1 MNNNENCIFCNIP
14 KDRIVW
20 ENEAVIIINDN
31 YPVSK
36 GHMLIIPKR
45 HVSSFFDTSDGEKF
59 SLILAISVA
68 KEIIS
73 KTLSPDGYNI
83 GINEGVAAGQT
94 IMHLHIHIIP
104 RYLGDVPDPRGGIR
118 WLFPEKA
125 EYWNK

>member
-1 MNNNENCIFCNIP
+1 MRNDENCIFCNIP

-20 ENEAVIIINDN
+20 EDEAVVIINDN

-45 HVSSFFDTSDGEKF
+45 HVSSFFDTSDKEKF

>member
-45 HVSSFFDTSDGEKF
+45 HVSSFFDTSDEEKF